1 MSSLYRQVC
10 LVTGASRG
18 IGRAIAEDLA
28 AAGGLVAACAS
39 QDAPLVG
46 DWRARCDVSDEDQVS
61 RFCAESETRLG
72 PPDMLRRTPFP
83 AQMEPADVAKVV
95 RCLAAEAPFAM
106 TGSAVEVFG

>member
-1 MSSLYRQVC
+1 MSSRYRQVC

-61 RFCAESETRLG
+61 RFFAESETRLG
-72 PPDMLRRTPFP
+72 PPDVLVLNGGVLER
-83 AQMEPADVAKVV
+83 
-95 RCLAAEAPFAM
+95 AAPHEIAA
-106 TGSAVEVFG
+106 TQWDLG